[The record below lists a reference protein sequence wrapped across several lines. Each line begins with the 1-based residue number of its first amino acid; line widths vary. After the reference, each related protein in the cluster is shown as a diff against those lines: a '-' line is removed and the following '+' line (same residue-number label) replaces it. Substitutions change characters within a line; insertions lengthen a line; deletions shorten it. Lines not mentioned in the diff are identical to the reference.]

1 MNSLFAGLLWL
12 VPVWPLLLALGL
24 TLPAIRKFGIALLPW
39 ALLPAFLVWVLAGS
53 AQLGWIALDW
63 QQALY
68 APDVLMGTRISLDSL
83 SFVWLTLAVIVW
95 GVASLH
101 SKWVKD
107 NQAWRFALFF
117 LLSMSGSLGLSL
129 AGDAISFYLMFSL
142 MSLAA
147 WGLVVHEQTEF
158 AKRAAFW
165 YLLLAVLAELVLFA
179 GVLARAAELGTTD
192 LAVWAM
198 QASAEWGLWLIW
210 LGLAVKVGVPLLHIW
225 LPLAHPAAPVS
236 ASAVLSGVM
245 IKAGI
250 IGWWL
255 LMPSLVMQDSV
266 FVSFMPWLGVATM
279 LAAAVLG
286 LMQTDPKA
294 VLAYSS
300 ISQMGWLIWGL
311 GWVWQGAE
319 PALLVIWIA
328 WFALHHALIKGALFL
343 GVGWIKYTA
352 TESRVVPW
360 IWGGLILLGL
370 LLAGMPWSAGAWLK
384 AQMKLAS
391 LDVGLDMPY
400 MFLVMGSV
408 ATALLMI
415 HFLRRL
421 AKLDS
426 VTLEQAKPMSHRA
439 LLSWFGLV
447 ALAAGWIYWVAPPVW
462 NAEGLIDALKPI
474 VIAIVL
480 AMAWRIRIHK
490 QLTCPAGDLV
500 VWLELLGGKASIWQQ
515 AYQAWWQRMMQRKSQ
530 LSSRLYDAYRQ
541 VLARASSAEGRL
553 LNWPS
558 FMQSLGLVVL
568 GFVGLLVFG

>member
-1 MNSLFAGLLWL
+1 MGL
-12 VPVWPLLLALGL
+12 
-24 TLPAIRKFGIALLPW
+24 I
-39 ALLPAFLVWVLAGS
+39 S
-53 AQLGWIALDW
+53 LDW

-68 APDVLMGTRISLDSL
+68 APDVLMGTRITLDSL
-83 SFVWLTLAVIVW
+83 SFTWLTLAVIVW

-101 SKWVKD
+101 SNWVKD

-147 WGLVVHEQTEF
+147 WGLVVHDQTDL

-165 YLLLAVLAELVLFA
+165 YLILAVLAELVLFA

-192 LAVWAM
+192 LAIWAM
-198 QASAEWGLWLIW
+198 HASAEWGLWLIW
-210 LGLAVKVGVPLLHIW
+210 LGLGVKVGVPILHIW

-250 IGWWL
+250 IGWWV
-255 LMPSLVMQDSV
+255 LMPSLAMQDSV
-266 FVSFMPWLGVATM
+266 FVSLMPWLGVATM
-279 LAAAVLG
+279 LMAAVLG

-384 AQMKLAS
+384 TQMKLAS
-391 LDVGLDMPY
+391 LGVGLEIPY
-400 MFLVMGSV
+400 ALLVMGSV

-426 VTLEQAKPMSHRA
+426 VTVQQAKPINRLA

-447 ALAAGWIYWVAPPVW
+447 VLAAGWIYGVAAPVW
-462 NAEGLIDALKPI
+462 RVSNLMDALQPI
-474 VIAIVL
+474 VIALVL

-490 QLTCPAGDLV
+490 QWICPPGDMV
-500 VWLELLGGKASIWQQ
+500 VWLEKLGRRLLVWQQ
-515 AYQAWWQRMMQRKSQ
+515 AYLVEWQGLDQRKSQ
-530 LSSRLYDAYRQ
+530 MSSRLHDAYRQ
-541 VLARASSAEGRL
+541 VLARASLAEGRL

-568 GFVGLLVFG
+568 VFVGLLVFS